1 MVSILL
7 NCYNGERYL
16 GETLKSV
23 FQQTFSDWNLIFYD
37 NCSTDG
43 SRQILKGFQDK
54 RVQYFRSHKKLTLGE
69 ARAAAYREAAGDL
82 VAVIDA
88 DDLWM
93 PEKLARQVPLFEDPC
108 VGLVTCNT
116 IHFSEKKERTYYKTP
131 PPTGFVF
138 PDLLRNYRISLETLI
153 FRKAMADRLSR
164 AFDPEFSFIADMD
177 LAIRLSRVSD
187 LAYCPAIL
195 AKWRVHSQSESWS
208 FPETFLFERERWIEK
223 MLQEEPGLQKL
234 YPAEIRVFQ
243 QVTSRLRITHE
254 LELGHHAGARTAMR
268 RSALPWGQ
276 KILFFCLILFPRI
289 WKNYRAWRRREW
301 F

>member
-1 MVSILL
+1 L

-16 GETLKSV
+16 QETLKSV
-23 FQQTFSDWNLIFYD
+23 FWQTFRDWELIFYD

-43 SRQILKGFQDK
+43 SRKILEEFRDA
-54 RVQYFRSHKKLTLGE
+54 RLRYFRSPKKVTLGE
-69 ARAAAYREAAGDL
+69 ARAAAYREVAGDL

-93 PEKLARQVPLFEDPC
+93 PEKLARQVPLFDNPR
-108 VGLVTCNT
+108 VGLATCNT
-116 IHFSEKKERTYYKTP
+116 IHFSEKKEKTYYHTP

-153 FRKAMADRLSR
+153 FRKATADRLAR
-164 AFDPEFSFIADMD
+164 AFDPDFSFIADMD

-187 LAYCPAIL
+187 LAHCPAIL
-195 AKWRVHSQSESWS
+195 AQWRVHAQSESWS
-208 FPETFLFERERWIEK
+208 FPETFLFEREKWIEK
-223 MLQEEPGLQKL
+223 LLQEEPGLQKE
-234 YPAEIRVFQ
+234 YPAEIRVFR

-254 LELGHHAGARTAMR
+254 LERGHRSGARDALR

-276 KILFFCLILFPRI
+276 RILFSLLILFPWI
-289 WKNYRAWRRREW
+289 WTNYRAWRRREW